1 MINRRNNND
10 PNQHLERGLHIENR
24 YPDEE
29 NRTIINRGQ
38 QTISNG
44 NRGVGGLTDIDSY
57 FKDYMTK
64 ASLFANKAMLQTA
77 YVPDEIPHRSDQIKQ
92 IAEILAPA
100 LRIEK
105 PSNVFMYGKTG
116 TGKTLTAKHTTAK
129 LESVA
134 KANGISLKVIYVNCK
149 IKKVADTEYRMIAQI
164 IRELDDD
171 VPATGLPTDEVYSKF
186 FKVVEASGYSNLILI
201 LDEVD
206 QLVKK
211 AGDEALY
218 NLTRINESIP
228 TTQISIIGISNDLL
242 FVDDLDPRVKSSLS
256 EEELI
261 FPPYNAFQ
269 IQDILAKRAQEALM
283 EGVLE
288 PGVVGKCA
296 AYAAREHGDARR
308 ALDLLRVAGEVAE
321 RSGSA
326 TIKIDHIDLAEE
338 KIERDRIIDIVRT
351 QPKQV
356 QATLYAIVKISEGNK
371 SLVFTGE
378 VYEFYRQV
386 CKTIGL
392 RPLTQR
398 RISDIIAELD
408 MLGIINA
415 NLISKGRYGRTKE
428 ITLAT
433 SESFGP
439 KIVHA
444 LEEELELG

>member
-1 MINRRNNND
+1 
-10 PNQHLERGLHIENR
+10 
-24 YPDEE
+24 
-29 NRTIINRGQ
+29 
-38 QTISNG
+38 
-44 NRGVGGLTDIDSY
+44 
-57 FKDYMTK
+57 MTK
-64 ASLFANKAMLQTA
+64 KSLFANKALLQTGH
-77 YVPDEIPHRSDQIKQ
+77 VPDEIPHRTDQIKQ

-100 LRIEK
+100 LRNEK
-105 PSNVFMYGKTG
+105 PSNIFMYGKTG
-116 TGKTLTAKHTTAK
+116 TGKTLTAKHTTSR
-129 LESVA
+129 LVSVA
-134 KANGISLKVIYVNCK
+134 AENNISLKTIYVNCK

-164 IRELDDD
+164 IRELKSD
-171 VPATGLPTDEVYSKF
+171 VASTGLPTNEVYQKF
-186 FKVVEASGYSNLILI
+186 FDTVESSGIRNLILV

-228 TTQISIIGISNDLL
+228 NTQISIVGISNDLI

-256 EEELI
+256 EEEII

-269 IQDILAKRAQEALM
+269 IQDILSKRAGEALAQGAIE
-283 EGVLE
+283 EGVIK
-288 PGVVGKCA
+288 KCA

-321 RSGSA
+321 RSGSERI
-326 TIKIDHIDLAEE
+326 TIDHIDSAEE

-351 QPKQV
+351 QPRQV
-356 QATLYAIVKISEGNK
+356 QAALYSIVAIFEDRQGI
-371 SLVFTGE
+371 VFTGE
-378 VYEFYRQV
+378 VYEFYRDV
-386 CKTIGL
+386 CKKISL

-433 SESFGP
+433 SKGFGP
-439 KIVHA
+439 KIMA
-444 LEEELELG
+444 TLEEELGL